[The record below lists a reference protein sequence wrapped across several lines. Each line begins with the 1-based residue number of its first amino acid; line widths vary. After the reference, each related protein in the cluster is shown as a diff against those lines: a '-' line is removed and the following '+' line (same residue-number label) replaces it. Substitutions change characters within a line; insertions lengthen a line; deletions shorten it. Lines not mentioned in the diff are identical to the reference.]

1 MASRKMKQ
9 SGAAIFAALSIATAS
24 VSPSQAWFRA
34 GGCFACGG
42 RAFAAGAIAG
52 AAIARP
58 IYYPPRYLYPVP
70 AYPVY
75 PAYPT
80 CPVVAPVPYYCR

>member
-1 MASRKMKQ
+1 MNTKKMKR
-9 SGAAIFAALSIATAS
+9 SGLVVLAALLSATAFTTS
-24 VSPSQAWFRA
+24 SQAWFRV

-58 IYYPPRYLYPVP
+58 IYYPPRYVYPVP

-75 PAYPT
+75 PPYAT
-80 CPVVAPVPYYCR
+80 CPLVAPVPYYCR